1 MYTILSKLE
10 QKIFPVDWQ
19 ALEVIDEFTLS
30 PQVVV

>member
-10 QKIFPVDWQ
+10 QMIFPLDRQ
-19 ALEVIDEFTLS
+19 ALEVIDAFTLS